1 MTPAV
6 IRPYEDGDAPG
17 VAELLEESA
26 PSIYRWK
33 LLAMHGRGRD
43 EPSRWRTKVAV
54 GPDGEVLGAVTLAH
68 HSIHQGQYALVV
80 QVAPAHR
87 RQGLGRALV
96 TEGRR
101 MRTAPLAITAQFLA
115 ADTAAAALLRAVG
128 GRIIQTTPNFRLD
141 PADLLGWV
149 RAQPTPPGVVLGD
162 LTAVSDH
169 DLAAAW
175 RDLYIWQHEGWTA
188 PPLSLPALTRVAA
201 ATVEAADRS
210 MSSGAWVD
218 GRLAACALAL
228 RDPEGGMSVVTE
240 TMRRDEPGGVALV
253 AAVTADCLRQLA
265 GHGVRE
271 VSFDGHVTDPHL
283 DPVTRTFPPGLPTDP
298 LLVGRLPDL

>member
-33 LLAMHGRGRD
+33 LRAMHGPGRD

-54 GPDGEVLGAVTLAH
+54 GADGAVTLAH
-68 HSIHQGQYALVV
+68 HSVHQGQYVLVV

-101 MRTAPLAITAQFLA
+101 MRTAPLVITAQFLA

-128 GRIIQTTPNFRLD
+128 GRVVQTTPSFRLD
-141 PADLLGWV
+141 PAAMVGWV
-149 RAQPTPPGVVLGD
+149 RAQPTPPGVVLRD
-162 LTAVSDH
+162 LAEVPAH

-175 RDLYIWQHEGWTA
+175 RDLYVWQHEGWTA
-188 PPLSLPALTRVAA
+188 PPLSLPGLTRVAA

-218 GRLAACALAL
+218 GRLAAFALVL
-228 RDPEGGMSVVTE
+228 RDPDGGMSVVTE

-253 AAVTADCLRQLA
+253 AAVTADCLRRLA
-265 GHGVRE
+265 GPGVRD
-271 VSFDGHVTDPHL
+271 VLLDGHVTDPHL
-283 DPVTRTFPPGLPTDP
+283 DPVTRTFPPGVPADP